1 LEINQ
6 TTDNHYKTTGDMTR
20 DYSSMIGVGE
30 ELQILKYNG
39 TGNVTIYASTNNIT
53 YDLIQA
59 YAVSGTG
66 YDVSGNGYEYGKW
79 KLNTTN
85 LSLTPEI
92 YNISAEYGVTS
103 AAPTITLLSQ
113 IPSVIYKNST
123 GHLNIS
129 YGITHDSSGLNNTS
143 VSFIYRNYDWDL
155 SDSNHSIR
163 PPANDLASVWN
174 FNGRILRAA
183 NRNETPGLNFE
194 NNATITGGDTYTWS
208 GLDENSTKLTIV
220 PVNSTYTKIY
230 INATVHCIMPQM
242 WYLDRTD
249 QQQATKTQLAIH
261 KTSNVLIKFW
271 NFEIYKGNYDFLG
284 VGYTDTLLSSNPA
297 LWPSDANPVNFYYV
311 NSSYDPVTGGDPITS
326 GYAVY
331 MGSLNASGWV
341 DHVYS
346 PHPNSNYVRGFIDNT
361 YLHTI
366 IDTTNISYLYF
377 TSNTPSSHPFYINM
391 TNVASSANISFA
403 NTNTLWTGNTPP
415 YTPQAY
421 TPNIWFAFMKL
432 NMSLDHKL
440 YAADNNDLWGVSS
453 MNRTNITQALFPP
466 TTPVIDHFHFLGE
479 TDYDMDDVY
488 YGNFSIG
495 CGVSTDPDGGDVTHN
510 LTLHYAD
517 NLTLVT
523 IINNTFTDKDIT
535 HNGVYFDANFSS
547 IPYYSQ
553 TDNYTL
559 RLIATDDESETV
571 TVWLGVNFSLDG
583 SPRIITY
590 SPDTPVSSAKGEN
603 QTFSITTNIIGN
615 VTWYIDSVEVFNET
629 SVNSSSYLNST
640 ASVGTYNIT
649 VVTTNINGTN
659 SMTWDWTVTLVS
671 RMPLSIFIM
680 WSVIMFVGAIIGFMT
695 NGLYGITSS
704 LLTATIAYMNSKNI
718 INGNVV
724 QYFSGVSTSDTIVVG
739 YRTIESLPMSYI
751 YLFIA
756 IVMVIVFILQVK
768 NEIQYNLEPDMDGEF
783 FDE

>member
-1 LEINQ
+1 
-6 TTDNHYKTTGDMTR
+6 
-20 DYSSMIGVGE
+20 
-30 ELQILKYNG
+30 
-39 TGNVTIYASTNNIT
+39 
-53 YDLIQA
+53 
-59 YAVSGTG
+59 
-66 YDVSGNGYEYGKW
+66 
-79 KLNTTN
+79 
-85 LSLTPEI
+85 
-92 YNISAEYGVTS
+92 
-103 AAPTITLLSQ
+103 
-113 IPSVIYKNST
+113 
-123 GHLNIS
+123 
-129 YGITHDSSGLNNTS
+129 
-143 VSFIYRNYDWDL
+143 L

-194 NNATITGGDTYTWS
+194 NNDTITGGDTYTWS

-311 NSSYDPVTGGDPITS
+311 TSSYDPATGGDPITS

-331 MGSLNASGWV
+331 MGSLNASGWI

-346 PHPNSNYVRGFIDNT
+346 RSNSNYVRGFIDNN
-361 YLHTI
+361 YLHTVI
-366 IDTTNISYLYF
+366 NTTNISYLYF
-377 TSNTPSSHPFYINM
+377 TSNTESSKPYYINM
-391 TNVASSANISFA
+391 TNMATSTNRTFA
-403 NTNTLWTGNTPP
+403 NTNTLWAGNTPP
-415 YTPQAY
+415 YSLQSY
-421 TPNIWFAFMKL
+421 TANIWFAFMKL

-466 TTPVIDHFHFLGE
+466 TTPSFYAFHNEFQ
-479 TDYDMDDVY
+479 DVDMNGTYHDT
-488 YGNFSIG
+488 IQIQ
-495 CGVSTDPDGGDVTHN
+495 VSAGSDPDGGVVTHN
-510 LTLHYAD
+510 ITLHYGNKTYVA
-517 NLTLVT
+517 T
-523 IINNTFTDKDIT
+523 INGSAVAED
-535 HNGVYFDANFSS
+535 GVYTNITFNTT
-547 IPYYSQ
+547 PYYSQ
-553 TDNYTL
+553 TENYTL
-559 RLIATDDESETV
+559 RVVATDDESETV
-571 TVWLGVNFSLDG
+571 TIWLNKNFSLDG
-583 SPRIITY
+583 SPNIISY
-590 SPDTPVSSAKGEN
+590 SPDTPVYSEEGEN

-629 SVNSSSYLNST
+629 GVNSSSYSNST

-649 VVTTNINGTN
+649 VVTTNTNGTN
-659 SMTWDWTVTLVS
+659 SMKWDWTVTLVS

-680 WSVIMFVGAIIGFMT
+680 WSVIMFAGAIIGFMT

-704 LLTATIAYMNSKNI
+704 LITATIAYMNSKNI